1 MGSLTTI
8 ALTFSCIIA
17 LVYSQSPHVTTP
29 LGNVTGKTILFSEDS
44 YIGVN
49 KYIDVYK
56 GIPYAEPP
64 VGDLRFEKPLPK
76 EPWSGTLN
84 ATKYSSWCI
93 QSGVHYTVVGEDD
106 CLYLNI
112 FVPQTKPRNAA
123 VMFFIHGGGFVTG
136 TASTDDYSG
145 VVLAATGDVIVVTIN
160 YRLNF
165 YGFLTT
171 GDDDYPGNIGLFD
184 QLEALKWVNKNI
196 GAFGGDPSRVTIFG
210 ESAGSASVDY
220 HLLSKE
226 SWDYFSQAILESG
239 TTLSNWAYTE
249 RDEAKDL
256 AIMIGTK
263 VGCEFTDSKAFVEC
277 MKGVDPGAIANASVG
292 ITVYPAPV
300 VDGIF
305 IKSSP
310 EILIRNGDFK
320 TEATIIVGTNKDEGT
335 LAYLVLPDYQK
346 PSTPNVSK
354 SEFLNLIPTAF
365 VPIKEASNPHI
376 LDAIYFEYTD
386 WSQSDDPEASYFNS
400 GVRLATDFQFL
411 CPSDAVQRAHFSVG
425 NKVFV
430 YLMTHIPKVSV
441 FDAYNEYAL
450 PWIGAGHGEEL
461 QFVFGYPFLNG
472 SFTYSLE
479 QPSDT
484 DRNVSV
490 EFMRYWTN
498 FAKTGDPNTRGNE
511 TSHHSFD
518 KDLAVWPEFTIPEL
532 NYIDIN
538 PTSSSERAYRADK
551 CAFWSTYEPKLEQ
564 FAADMSESEELWR
577 NDYYNW
583 KYNDLPEWQKA
594 FDDYKENKV
603 CT

>member
-1 MGSLTTI
+1 MQIRIQLR
-8 ALTFSCIIA
+8 
-17 LVYSQSPHVTTP
+17 PH
-29 LGNVTGKTILFSEDS
+29 
-44 YIGVN
+44 
-49 KYIDVYK
+49 
-56 GIPYAEPP
+56 
-64 VGDLRFEKPLPK
+64 
-76 EPWSGTLN
+76 N
-84 ATKYSSWCI
+84 AS
-93 QSGVHYTVVGEDD
+93 
-106 CLYLNI
+106 
-112 FVPQTKPRNAA
+112 
-123 VMFFIHGGGFVTG
+123 VMLFIHGGGFLTG

-171 GDDDYPGNIGLFD
+171 GDDDYPGNVGLFD

-196 GAFGGDPSRVTIFG
+196 GVFNQLHLPRVPQNSGMLTIMGPSCKTYNNV
-210 ESAGSASVDY
+210 SAA
-220 HLLSKE
+220 
-226 SWDYFSQAILESG
+226 W
-239 TTLSNWAYTE
+239 
-249 RDEAKDL
+249 
-256 AIMIGTK
+256 
-263 VGCEFTDSKAFVEC
+263 
-277 MKGVDPGAIANASVG
+277 

-320 TEATIIVGTNKDEGT
+320 TQATIIVGTNKDEGT

-411 CPSDAVQRAHFSVG
+411 CPSDAVQHAHFSVG

-441 FDAYNEYAL
+441 FDAYNEYDL

-461 QFVFGYPFLNG
+461 QFVFGFPFLNG
-472 SFTYSLE
+472 SSTYSLE

-511 TSHHSFD
+511 TSDHSFD

-564 FAADMSESEELWR
+564 
-577 NDYYNW
+577 
-583 KYNDLPEWQKA
+583 
-594 FDDYKENKV
+594 
-603 CT
+603 